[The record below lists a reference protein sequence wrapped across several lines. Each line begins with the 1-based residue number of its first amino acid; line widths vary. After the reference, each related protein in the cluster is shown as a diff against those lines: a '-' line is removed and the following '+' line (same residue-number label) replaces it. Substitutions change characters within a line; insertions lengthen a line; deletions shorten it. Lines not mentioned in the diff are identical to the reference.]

1 MNTLCCINCCTIIDF
16 TEDQWVPLNCT
27 CPDCDTKMYVEQEYQ
42 EDLGDSLLAY
52 IYDDE
57 NKDHTSSD
65 MVVGIVRE
73 E

>member
-1 MNTLCCINCCTIIDF
+1 
-16 TEDQWVPLNCT
+16 
-27 CPDCDTKMYVEQEYQ
+27 MYVEQEYQ